1 MRTQTNVTYICDV
14 CGKAFDNE
22 KEALACE
29 KKHADIRAA
38 SEKRKEAEKVRDQK
52 YMTICKL
59 VEEYNDEYKD
69 EDLRLQRTR
78 YSTGD
83 LPSFLDYLFN

>member
-1 MRTQTNVTYICDV
+1 MKTQTNVTYICDV

-38 SEKRKEAEKVRDQK
+38 AEKRKEAEKVRDQK
-52 YMTICKL
+52 YMEICKL
-59 VEEYNDEYKD
+59 VDEYNDTYKD
-69 EDLRLQRTR
+69 DELKIHRTR